1 MPSSSL
7 GSSIWK
13 NQISLKFFKAWLKE
27 WWVTPDQSRLLL
39 SVTEE
44 SGSSTEITVVP
55 IRGSPGGSHELPK
68 SLHRL
73 GKAANDK
80 AKKGRERVLDLSEE
94 ENEEAEEGDE
104 SSSEMI

>member
-1 MPSSSL
+1 MPSLSL

-27 WWVTPDQSRLLL
+27 WWVTPDQLRLLL

-44 SGSSTEITVVP
+44 FGSSTEIIVVP
-55 IRGSPGGSHELPK
+55 IWGSPGGSHELPK

-73 GKAANDK
+73 GKATNDK
-80 AKKGRERVLDLSEE
+80 VKKGRERVLDLSEE
-94 ENEEAEEGDE
+94 ENEEVEERDE
-104 SSSEMI
+104 SSSEMT